1 MKTVDLE
8 GHGIESWVEE
18 AQREHV
24 VVLRD
29 GRPVALLIGLDGEQ
43 DALGR
48 SDRLWRLIDE
58 RRGQAA
64 LSRVELERLLD
75 EG

>member
-48 SDRLWRLIDE
+48 SDRFWRLIDE